1 MSNSNLHIKKYGV
14 NAAHQRVANIVVAED
29 AEDIVSINGNTYVKG
44 GTPIG
49 TLTVEIPELEIDPTA
64 LPATLDDVEVVIKND
79 GEVLDTITTSI
90 TIKEEE

>member
-14 NAAHQRVANIVVAED
+14 NAAHQKVANIVVAEA

-49 TLTVEIPELEIDPTA
+49 TLTVEIPELEIDPTS

>member
-14 NAAHQRVANIVVAED
+14 NAAHQKVANIIVAED

-44 GTPIG
+44 GN
-49 TLTVEIPELEIDPTA
+49 LTVEIPELEIDPTS

-90 TIKEEE
+90 TIKE